1 MLVATVLRPEQ
12 REDRQLEVVRLAPEQ
27 LDDAVQLPVR
37 EAERAMDGESGGGL
51 SGDLGQV
58 IQCSREGRR
67 RRPRLERV

>member
-1 MLVATVLRPEQ
+1 MLVPTVLRPEQ

-37 EAERAMDGESGGGL
+37 EAERAMDGYSGGGL

-58 IQCSREGRR
+58 IQCSREVRR

>member
-1 MLVATVLRPEQ
+1 MLVAAVLRPEQ
-12 REDRQLEVVRLAPEQ
+12 REDSQLEVVGLATEQ

-37 EAERAMDGESGGGL
+37 EAERAMDGKSSGGL

-58 IQCSREGRR
+58 IQCSWEGRR